1 MIDQENQDNN
11 DPVAETTIPDVA
23 PEATPEAPQLTL
35 GAGAPSEESGSTE
48 PSHTPNIRGRV
59 DQFGV
64 ATGTGRRKTSV
75 ARVRMKTGTGVI
87 TINGRTFE
95 EYFVL
100 ERDQNM
106 IKAPLE
112 KTSNLGK
119 MDVTVRVEG
128 GGTTGQAGATMLGV
142 ARALQALNSSLHATL
157 AEHGYLTR
165 DSRMVER
172 KKYGF
177 KKARKSFQFSKR

>member
-1 MIDQENQDNN
+1 MIDQENPDNN
-11 DPVAETTIPDVA
+11 DPVAESS
-23 PEATPEAPQLTL
+23 APQLTL
-35 GAGAPSEESGSTE
+35 GGGAPAEEAVSNE
-48 PSHTPNIRGRV
+48 PAHSPFIRGRI
-59 DQFGV
+59 DQHGV
-64 ATGTGRRKTSV
+64 ATGTGRRKTAV
-75 ARVRMKTGTGVI
+75 ARVRMKTGSGTI

-100 ERDQNM
+100 ERDQNI
-106 IKAPLE
+106 IKAPLD

-119 MDVTVRVEG
+119 LDVSVRVEG
-128 GGTTGQAGATMLGV
+128 GGTTGQAGAVMLGI
-142 ARALQALNSSLHATL
+142 ARALQALNNSNHTTL